1 MVRFSSSSKIKPFL
15 VCESEFS
22 EARKAYEDAQ
32 CPQCA
37 HCKYCDI
44 HNEEPNFYDYENP
57 GDDYFYYYH
66 GKESVL
72 NGRPK
77 GDFMKLCT
85 DWNIQP
91 SRVISPTTE
100 PSLTTVTVR
109 STIRETTVTINKSTT
124 MRTTKMVSTT
134 KQAENSVFYFSKSF
148 NISKSRSDDENCTK
162 FCEQRFLQ
170 IKFNEFASKWAKLAN
185 MEKSMRS
192 GKVKRKT

>member
-1 MVRFSSSSKIKPFL
+1 MVRFSSSSRIKPFL

-77 GDFMKLCT
+77 GDFMKLCA

-91 SRVISPTTE
+91 SRVTSPTVTTE
-100 PSLTTVTVR
+100 PSMTTVR
-109 STIRETTVTINKSTT
+109 STTRGTTATTNKSTT
-124 MRTTKMVSTT
+124 RSTKMISTT
-134 KQAENSVFYFSKSF
+134 KLAENTIFEFSKSF

-170 IKFNEFASKWAKLAN
+170 SKFNDFASKWAKLAKV
-185 MEKSMRS
+185 EKSMRS